1 MGQLASP
8 HCPPHSACHVGGCG
22 CCLSLCPSHQGALSA
37 HPAGHLPGAQ
47 THREPRMG
55 IRNRAFTG
63 IRSFHKPA
71 IHRKYILSLSKVS
84 GIMEAPQEVVRTC
97 PAGRGP
103 QGADGPFCGFRAAF
117 LASLLAPL
125 SSPLLPTP
133 VGKKPEAVLAFPP
146 SW

>member
-1 MGQLASP
+1 MTFLNPLPGE
-8 HCPPHSACHVGGCG
+8 GN
-22 CCLSLCPSHQGALSA
+22 
-37 HPAGHLPGAQ
+37 GHLLLNKFFFFFFLICYL
-47 THREPRMG
+47 G

-84 GIMEAPQEVVRTC
+84 GIMEASQEVVRTC

-146 SW
+146 QTAAASSPELPVWRLG